1 MFDLENRSFEKYE
14 GEAAVS
20 SRGQF
25 VAGTGDLPILDIDPN
40 FRSEWLDRSATKINF
55 DEDRPIPGVNG
66 LLGGS
71 CLCC

>member
-14 GEAAVS
+14 GEATMS

-25 VAGTGDLPILDIDPN
+25 VAGSGDLSILDIDPD
-40 FRSEWLDRSATKINF
+40 FRSEWLDRSATKIDF
-55 DEDRPIPGVNG
+55 DEDRTIPGVNG

-71 CLCC
+71 SLCC